1 MVYTVTLNPALDM
14 FLRPGRF
21 EPGSVCRYSSPEFI
35 PGGKGINVSLMLKS
49 LGIDTTAAGI
59 SAGFTGRELAA
70 LLEREGCRTD
80 FVELKDG
87 LTRVNVKILPGS
99 QPETALNGGGPDMAL
114 SDLEPLA
121 KSISELSQGDF
132 LVLAGSVPGALPDNV
147 YARLMDSAPAG
158 VKIVVDTSGPALT
171 EAVRRGPFLI
181 KPNLEELGEVFG
193 AELREAGEAIE
204 YGRKLQAMGAR
215 NVAVT
220 LGGGGALLLTE
231 EGRAVERKAIPGE
244 EISSVGAGDSFIAGF
259 IYGLIQEGDLTGAL
273 GWAMSAGAA
282 TAFSVGI
289 AKGEAVKKLHSQHIL
304 IEN

>member
-21 EPGSVCRYSSPEFI
+21 EPGGVCRYSSPEFI

-49 LGIDTTAAGI
+49 LGIDTIAAGI

-99 QPETALNGGGPDMAL
+99 QPETALNGGGPDIAL
-114 SDLEPLA
+114 GDLEPLA
-121 KSISELSQGDF
+121 KNISELSPGDF
-132 LVLAGSVPGALPDNV
+132 LVLAGSVPGSLPDNV
-147 YARLMDSAPAG
+147 YAWLMDSAPAG
-158 VKIVVDTSGPALT
+158 VKIIVDASGPALT
-171 EAVRRGPFLI
+171 EAARGGPFLI

-193 AELREAGEAIE
+193 VKLAGAEDAVS
-204 YGRKLQAMGAR
+204 YGKRLQELGAR
-215 NVAVT
+215 NAAVT

-231 EGRAVERKAIPGE
+231 DGRVLERAALPGME
-244 EISSVGAGDSFIAGF
+244 VSSVGAGDSFVAGF
-259 IYGLIQEGDLTGAL
+259 LYGYIRERDIDRAFD
-273 GWAMSAGAA
+273 WAVCAGAA
-282 TAFSVGI
+282 TAFSNGI
-289 AKGEAVKKLHSQHIL
+289 ADGEQVKKLFREHFL